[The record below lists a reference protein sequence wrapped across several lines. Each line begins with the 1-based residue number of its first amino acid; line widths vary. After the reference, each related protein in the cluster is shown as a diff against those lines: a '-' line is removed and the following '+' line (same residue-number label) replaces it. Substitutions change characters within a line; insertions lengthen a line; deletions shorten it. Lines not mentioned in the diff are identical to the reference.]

1 MMTNAAIRNL
11 FLVLGV
17 TTMFLVSGAVEARIQ
32 TTDGCRTIRDARA
45 RADCTRCVSQGR
57 HLYLPT
63 ARAGQR
69 CQAIKA
75 PPRARPAARPAVP
88 SRAGSAAARGVA
100 PAAPGAAMTGRGLVG
115 LVGKKAA
122 APGIRNARD
131 CKRLIRSPRDRMI
144 CQRCLGN
151 AKPHAYHLRSP
162 AGRRCQAISM
172 VRPVAGGGSPV
183 RGIAG
188 RPVAGLKPAMR
199 AGVAPVRTL
208 RPAGRAGT
216 KRPARV
222 SPGAATA
229 RVATPR
235 GVQSAR
241 GAAPS
246 ARTAAS
252 GSSLRN
258 SAACRR
264 SLRDRNA
271 VSSCLRCVSR
281 KAPHM
286 YNPRAP
292 AARSCLPAR

>member
-1 MMTNAAIRNL
+1 MTNAAIRNI

-45 RADCTRCVSQGR
+45 RADCTRCVKQGR

-69 CQAIKA
+69 CQAIAA
-75 PPRARPAARPAVP
+75 PPKARPAVRPAVP

-100 PAAPGAAMTGRGLVG
+100 PAVPGAAVTGRGLVG

-131 CKRLIRSPRDRMI
+131 CKRLVRNPRDQI
-144 CQRCLGN
+144 ACGRCLSN
-151 AKPHAYHLRSP
+151 AKPHSYNLSSP

-172 VRPVAGGGSPV
+172 VRPVAGGRAPV
-183 RGIAG
+183 GGIAG
-188 RPVAGLKPAMR
+188 RPVAGLNPAMR
-199 AGVAPVRTL
+199 AGVAPVRAP

-222 SPGAATA
+222 SPGAAAA

-235 GVQSAR
+235 GVQAAR

-252 GSSLRN
+252 SSSLRN
-258 SAACRR
+258 EAACKR
-264 SLRDRNA
+264 SLRGRA
-271 VSSCLRCVSR
+271 LSPCIRCVSR

-286 YNPRAP
+286 YNPKAP
-292 AARSCLPAR
+292 ASRSCLPAR